1 MLIFKSIFLN
11 LKEQFS
17 HHYYLHLVINLVV
30 SRELP
35 LTCGFLQ
42 INRFLEI
49 LLKSELNADNRYE
62 TLRDEEDKTKKTLMH
77 YAAELDFLHVTKTLA
92 KKCPGLL
99 HLKTKVQLKSGK
111 KQGLPLLPI
120 ELALTM
126 ENDDVAA
133 CLIRMMWH
141 ER

>member
-1 MLIFKSIFLN
+1 M
-11 LKEQFS
+11 
-17 HHYYLHLVINLVV
+17 
-30 SRELP
+30 
-35 LTCGFLQ
+35 Q

-49 LLKSELNADNRYE
+49 LLKSTELNEDNRYE
-62 TLRDEEDKTKKTLMH
+62 TFIDEDDKTKKTLMH
-77 YAAELDFLHVTKTLA
+77 YAAELGFLQVTKTLV

-99 HLKTKVQLKSGK
+99 AVKTEAQLKPEK
-111 KQGLPLLPI
+111 KQGLLPV

-133 CLIRMMWH
+133 YLIRMMWH

>member
-1 MLIFKSIFLN
+1 MTHDNNCIKWQLAISSYHFA
-11 LKEQFS
+11 FS
-17 HHYYLHLVINLVV
+17 
-30 SRELP
+30 
-35 LTCGFLQ
+35 Q

-62 TLRDEEDKTKKTLMH
+62 KFRDEDDKTKKTLMH
-77 YAAELDFLHVTKTLA
+77 YAAQLGFLQVTKTLV

-99 HLKTKVQLKSGK
+99 AMKTKVQLKPK
-111 KQGLPLLPI
+111 KKRGLLPV

-126 ENDDVAA
+126 ESDDVAA
-133 CLIRMMWH
+133 YLIRMMWH

>member
-1 MLIFKSIFLN
+1 M
-11 LKEQFS
+11 
-17 HHYYLHLVINLVV
+17 
-30 SRELP
+30 
-35 LTCGFLQ
+35 CGFLQ

-49 LLKSELNADNRYE
+49 LLKSELNVDNRYE
-62 TLRDEEDKTKKTLMH
+62 KFRDEEDKSKKTLMH
-77 YAAELDFLHVTKTLA
+77 YAAELDFPHVTKTLV

-99 HLKTKVQLKSGK
+99 DLKTKAQLKPDK
-111 KQGLPLLPI
+111 KRGLLPV

-133 CLIRMMWH
+133 YLIRMTCH